1 MKKEVQALIK
11 RRRARMVPAILAGL
25 AVIFLVAGLLL
36 VVNFFTQG
44 PGQSLLRTPT
54 PMPSATLTQPLPT
67 PTLAASLTPRFTLTP
82 TVTSGPS
89 PTPSPITYTVNSGDT
104 LFGIAQQFNVDL
116 CELMAFNQVLDP
128 VLVSVGTVI
137 TIPVEGVELPT
148 PTPLPTGLP
157 RGSRIRYVVQCGDS
171 LQLIAAKFNSTAED
185 IAQRNRITDLNTIQP
200 GQVLEVRINIATP
213 TPTIQPTSTG
223 APAAD
228 TLTGT
233 ATP

>member
-1 MKKEVQALIK
+1 
-11 RRRARMVPAILAGL
+11 
-25 AVIFLVAGLLL
+25 
-36 VVNFFTQG
+36 
-44 PGQSLLRTPT
+44 
-54 PMPSATLTQPLPT
+54 
-67 PTLAASLTPRFTLTP
+67 
-82 TVTSGPS
+82 
-89 PTPSPITYTVNSGDT
+89 
-104 LFGIAQQFNVDL
+104 
-116 CELMAFNQVLDP
+116 MAFNQVLDP